1 MRRVLKKKSKRRQ
14 KKASGGKEYVIISY
28 VCVGLFLAL
37 IGYMVYFNLYLSED
51 FQNSPYNKR
60 QKNYAQEVVRGSI
73 YSADGNVLAETQV
86 DESGNENRVYPYA
99 NVFAH
104 VVGYD
109 SKGGSGIESTEN
121 YHLLSSHANVL
132 EQLKNDLSD
141 QKNIGDNVITTLN
154 TNLQQVAYDA
164 LGDYNGAVVVMEPD
178 TGKILAMVSKPD
190 FDPNQIDEIWDSLVN
205 DDSNSNLLN
214 RASQGLYPPGSIFKI
229 VTALAYIRSSADT
242 SAFSFDCTGEVTNSG
257 YTIHCY
263 NNTAHGQ
270 EDFATAFAKSCNTAF
285 AQIGVDLKKSTF
297 RKTASDLLFN
307 KSLPFD
313 LPYRKSQFSLDN
325 DTHDALTMQTAI
337 GQGNTLTSPLHMAM
351 ITSAVANGGLMMTP
365 YLIDSVENYNGD
377 LVKQYKPDA
386 YKQVM
391 TSEEAAELSELMQG
405 VVENGTASSLS
416 GLSYTVA
423 GKTGS
428 AEHGDKTGAPHSWF
442 VGFSNVDNPDIVVAV
457 IAESAGTG
465 SDVAVPIAK
474 SIFDSY
480 YSSQNS

>member
-154 TNLQQVAYDA
+154 T
-164 LGDYNGAVVVMEPD
+164 
-178 TGKILAMVSKPD
+178 K
-190 FDPNQIDEIWDSLVN
+190 
-205 DDSNSNLLN
+205 
-214 RASQGLYPPGSIFKI
+214 
-229 VTALAYIRSSADT
+229 SS
-242 SAFSFDCTGEVTNSG
+242 
-257 YTIHCY
+257 
-263 NNTAHGQ
+263 
-270 EDFATAFAKSCNTAF
+270 
-285 AQIGVDLKKSTF
+285 
-297 RKTASDLLFN
+297 
-307 KSLPFD
+307 
-313 LPYRKSQFSLDN
+313 
-325 DTHDALTMQTAI
+325 
-337 GQGNTLTSPLHMAM
+337 
-351 ITSAVANGGLMMTP
+351 
-365 YLIDSVENYNGD
+365 
-377 LVKQYKPDA
+377 
-386 YKQVM
+386 
-391 TSEEAAELSELMQG
+391 
-405 VVENGTASSLS
+405 
-416 GLSYTVA
+416 
-423 GKTGS
+423 TGS
-428 AEHGDKTGAPHSWF
+428 L
-442 VGFSNVDNPDIVVAV
+442 
-457 IAESAGTG
+457 
-465 SDVAVPIAK
+465 
-474 SIFDSY
+474 
-480 YSSQNS
+480 